1 MAASLE
7 VRSPLLD
14 YRLFEF
20 SARLPARLKLRGL
33 TTKYLLRRAVRDLL
47 PPDITRRPKQGF
59 TPPTDHWFRG
69 ELYSFARDLLL
80 SQECI
85 SRGYFRQDALEAI
98 LEEHRLGLGAHGDRL
113 WALVMLE
120 LWHRNC
126 LDRSEVVSSG
136 VG

>member
-1 MAASLE
+1 
-7 VRSPLLD
+7 
-14 YRLFEF
+14 
-20 SARLPARLKLRGL
+20 
-33 TTKYLLRRAVRDLL
+33 
-47 PPDITRRPKQGF
+47 
-59 TPPTDHWFRG
+59 
-69 ELYSFARDLLL
+69 
-80 SQECI
+80 
-85 SRGYFRQDALEAI
+85 